1 METVTSVLFFL
12 QKDTQKNEKNTLKE
26 KKNPLKHIIDAEKTF
41 DRNQQL
47 FLIKIQIKT

>member
-26 KKNPLKHIIDAEKTF
+26 KKPVKTYN
-41 DRNQQL
+41 RC
-47 FLIKIQIKT
+47 